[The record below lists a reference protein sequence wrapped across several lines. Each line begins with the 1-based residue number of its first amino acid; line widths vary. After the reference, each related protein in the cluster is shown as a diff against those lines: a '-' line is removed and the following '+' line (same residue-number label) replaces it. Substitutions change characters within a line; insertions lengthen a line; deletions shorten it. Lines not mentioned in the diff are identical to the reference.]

1 MKIAF
6 MAAATA
12 MFVASSAIAQTT
24 TPAAPAAT
32 TTPMTATTPAPG
44 TAMDN
49 TGGMMMGTSS
59 TVAIKFVTLA
69 EADVL
74 ASRLEDLDVYNNQNE
89 DIGEIEDLVIKDGK
103 TISGVVVSV
112 GGFLGI
118 GDRYVLLDP
127 SSIVL
132 SNQNGDLRAMVN
144 TSKDELTNAPAFT
157 YQNRD

>member
-6 MAAATA
+6 LTAATA
-12 MFVASSAIAQTT
+12 LFVASSAMAQTA

-32 TTPMTATTPAPG
+32 TAPMTATAPAPG

-49 TGGMMMGTSS
+49 TGGMMMGTSA
-59 TVAIKFVTLA
+59 TVALKYVTLS
-69 EADVL
+69 EADIM

-132 SNQNGDLRAMVN
+132 ADQNGELRAMVN
-144 TSKDELTNAPAFT
+144 TSKEELTNAPAFT
-157 YQNRD
+157 YENRD